1 MAAAR
6 GAAIMASTPSSSFS
20 SSLLV
25 GLAAAAM
32 ALVVGCA
39 GDGAAPNVKD
49 LTISNASALSVG
61 KTGTLEGL
69 VTVEDVD
76 GDLDELYAEI
86 IIPDGRSQTL
96 GPQKLQGTSGVK
108 GAQVKLLLAVQP
120 PQPGEYTLN
129 VWIRDEKDNDSPK
142 LASKFT
148 VN

>member
-1 MAAAR
+1 
-6 GAAIMASTPSSSFS
+6 
-20 SSLLV
+20 
-25 GLAAAAM
+25 M

-86 IIPDGRSQTL
+86 VIPDGRSQTL